1 MMEVVTIL
9 GKDYPI
15 LEERANKDIVQINK
29 GRVSIN
35 SNRRLP
41 ESLLKEF
48 LEGLLFNKLE
58 EIHEEIKKGGKI
70 DLLGN
75 LDFEITERI
84 DNKKGRIAKLK
95 GNRIILQLDAIALPE
110 NILRYIVAHE
120 IAHVENKRH
129 TKKFWKT
136 VELICPNF
144 REAQQQLTGFGKE
157 ICCSPRQTA

>member
-15 LEERANKDIVQINK
+15 VEEETDTVQINED
-29 GRVSIN
+29 RVSIP
-35 SNRRLP
+35 SNKRSP

-48 LEGLLFNKLE
+48 LADLLFNKIE
-58 EIHEEIKKGGKI
+58 AIHEEIKQEGKI

-75 LDFEITERI
+75 LDFEIAERI
-84 DNKKGRIAKLK
+84 DNKKNRIAKLK
-95 GNRIILQLDAIALPE
+95 GNKIILKLDAVALPE
-110 NILRYIVAHE
+110 NILSYIIAHE

-144 REAQQQLTGFGKE
+144 RKAQQQLTSFGKE
-157 ICCSPRQTA
+157 ICFSPR

>member
-1 MMEVVTIL
+1 MNVVTVL

-15 LEERANKDIVQINK
+15 IEKKADKDTVQFRDNQLVIA
-29 GRVSIN
+29 
-35 SNRRLP
+35 SNRRTT
-41 ESLLKEF
+41 ESLLKDF
-48 LEGLLFNKLE
+48 LADLLSNKLE
-58 EIHEEIKKGGKI
+58 EIYEGIKKEGKI

-75 LDFEITERI
+75 LDFEIVKRI

-120 IAHVENKRH
+120 VAHVENKRH
-129 TKKFWKT
+129 TRKFWKT

-144 REAQQQLTGFGKE
+144 RETQQQLTKLGTKLE
-157 ICCSPRQTA
+157 S

>member
-1 MMEVVTIL
+1 MNVVTVL

-15 LEERANKDIVQINK
+15 IEKKADKDTVQFRDNQLVIA
-29 GRVSIN
+29 
-35 SNRRLP
+35 SNRRTT

-48 LEGLLFNKLE
+48 LADLLLSKLE
-58 EIHEEIKKGGKI
+58 EIYEEIKQEGKI

-75 LDFEITERI
+75 LDFEIVKRI

-120 IAHVENKRH
+120 VAHVENKRH
-129 TKKFWKT
+129 TRKFWKT

-144 REAQQQLTGFGKE
+144 RETQQQLTKLGTKLE
-157 ICCSPRQTA
+157 S

>member
-1 MMEVVTIL
+1 MEIVTIL

-15 LEERANKDIVQINK
+15 IEETTDTVHFNEDS
-29 GRVSIN
+29 VSIPA
-35 SNRRLP
+35 SNNHP
-41 ESLLKEF
+41 EVLLKEF
-48 LEGLLFNKLE
+48 LTDLLFDKLE
-58 EIHEEIKKGGKI
+58 AIHEEIKQDGKI

-75 LDFEITERI
+75 LDFEIAERI
-84 DNKKGRIAKLK
+84 DNKKERIAKLK

-120 IAHVENKRH
+120 IAHIENKRH

-144 REAQQQLTGFGKE
+144 REAQQQLTSFGKE
-157 ICCSPRQTA
+157 ICFSPR

>member
-1 MMEVVTIL
+1 MMKVVTIL

-15 LEERANKDIVQINK
+15 IEEKTDSVQINED
-29 GRVSIN
+29 RVSIP
-35 SNRRLP
+35 SNRRSP

-48 LEGLLFNKLE
+48 LTDLLFGKLE
-58 EIHEEIKKGGKI
+58 EIHEEIKQEGKI

-75 LDFEITERI
+75 LDFEIAKRI

-136 VELICPNF
+136 VELICPDY
-144 REAQQQLTGFGKE
+144 RETQQQLTNFGTDLE
-157 ICCSPRQTA
+157 RH

>member
-1 MMEVVTIL
+1 MIEAVTIF

-15 LEERANKDIVQINK
+15 VEEKIDTVQFNEERVFIPFNK
-29 GRVSIN
+29 RS
-35 SNRRLP
+35 P

-48 LEGLLFNKLE
+48 LADLLFSKLE
-58 EIHEEIKKGGKI
+58 EIYEEMRKEGKI

-75 LDFEITERI
+75 LDFEIVKRI

-120 IAHVENKRH
+120 VAHMHASHNYHMDYLHQMVECSWCFCNTSCYV
-129 TKKFWKT
+129 TK
-136 VELICPNF
+136 P
-144 REAQQQLTGFGKE
+144 
-157 ICCSPRQTA
+157 